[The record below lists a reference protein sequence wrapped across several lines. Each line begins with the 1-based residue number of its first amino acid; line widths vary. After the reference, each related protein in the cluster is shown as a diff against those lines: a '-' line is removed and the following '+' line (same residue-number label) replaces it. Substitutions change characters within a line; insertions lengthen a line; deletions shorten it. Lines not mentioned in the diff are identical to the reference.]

1 VAHTDHAGAALAF
14 DFGLRRIGV
23 ASGHSLT
30 QAAAPLATVT
40 NGGRGPDWPAIEAL
54 VRDYK
59 PAVLVVGN
67 PYNADGNP
75 GALSAAAAQF
85 AAELAGRLKLPVA
98 RVDERWSS
106 REAGA
111 ELNERRAAGTRRRRV
126 QRADIDSLAAAI
138 ILERWLRGE

>member
-1 VAHTDHAGAALAF
+1 LARADHPGAALAF

-30 QAAAPLATVT
+30 GAAAPLATVG
-40 NGGRGPDWPAIEAL
+40 NGEHGPDWQAIAAL
-54 VRDYK
+54 VQAYK

-67 PYNADGNP
+67 PYNADGSP
-75 GALSAAAAQF
+75 SAMSAAASGF
-85 AAELAGRLKLPVA
+85 ATALGQRLQLPVE

-106 REAGA
+106 REASA
-111 ELNERRAAGTRRRRV
+111 ELQQRRAAGTRRRRV
-126 QRADIDSLAAAI
+126 QRADIDSAAAAI

>member
-1 VAHTDHAGAALAF
+1 MARADHPGAALAF

-30 QAAAPLATVT
+30 QAAAPLATVA
-40 NGGRGPDWPAIEAL
+40 NGDQGPDWRAIEAL

-75 GALSAAAAQF
+75 GAMSAAAAQF
-85 AAELAGRLKLPVA
+85 AAQLAERLKLPVA

-106 REAGA
+106 QEATA
-111 ELNERRAAGTRRRRV
+111 ELKERRAAGTRRRRV
-126 QRADIDSLAAAI
+126 QRADIDSVAAAI